1 MKKTV
6 VTLLAVAALL
16 MATGEAKAQLY
27 VGVGFLNST
36 EITRYTNNDPKF
48 TENMGG
54 FYVGASY
61 NFNLVGG
68 LGFAPGFYLDGLFQ
82 TVNYKEDPLHYQKTF
97 GPGFS
102 FSNGIYREL
111 GLNIPLNLTYKF
123 EINENVKIA
132 VYGGVVGQFV
142 PLAHTTYREG
152 VITPVGIVVGPRGGR
167 VFYATK
173 GDTYKYDHLWSSNAD
188 MRPFNMYAG
197 GGVAV
202 QLGDIQ
208 IMVGY
213 DHSLLNVSRIEGE
226 RTGRSQIKVGVN
238 FTIGED

>member
-1 MKKTV
+1 MKKTI
-6 VTLLAVAALL
+6 VTLLAIAAML

-61 NFNLVGG
+61 NFNLVAG

-82 TVNYKEDPLHYQKTF
+82 TVNYKEDPVHYQKTF
-97 GPGFS
+97 GGFT
-102 FSNGIYREL
+102 FNNGIYREL

-123 EINENVKIA
+123 EINDNVKIV
-132 VYGGVVGQFV
+132 VYGGVVAQFV

-152 VITPVGIVVGPRGGR
+152 VITPVGLVVGPRGGR

-197 GGVAV
+197 GGVGV

>member
-1 MKKTV
+1 MLILAFESSCDETAAS
-6 VTLLAVAALL
+6 VTLDGRTVLAD
-16 MATGEAKAQLY
+16 
-27 VGVGFLNST
+27 
-36 EITRYTNNDPKF
+36 EIYSQAD
-48 TENMGG
+48 MH
-54 FYVGASY
+54 A
-61 NFNLVGG
+61 
-68 LGFAPGFYLDGLFQ
+68 
-82 TVNYKEDPLHYQKTF
+82 
-97 GPGFS
+97 
-102 FSNGIYREL
+102 I
-111 GLNIPLNLTYKF
+111 
-123 EINENVKIA
+123 
-132 VYGGVVGQFV
+132 YGGVVGQFV

>member
-1 MKKTV
+1 MKK
-6 VTLLAVAALL
+6 LFASAAVAAALL
-16 MATGEAKAQLY
+16 LAATEAKAQLY

-82 TVNYKEDPLHYQKTF
+82 TVNYKED
-97 GPGFS
+97 
-102 FSNGIYREL
+102 SNGIYREL

-132 VYGGVVGQFV
+132 IYGGVVGQFV